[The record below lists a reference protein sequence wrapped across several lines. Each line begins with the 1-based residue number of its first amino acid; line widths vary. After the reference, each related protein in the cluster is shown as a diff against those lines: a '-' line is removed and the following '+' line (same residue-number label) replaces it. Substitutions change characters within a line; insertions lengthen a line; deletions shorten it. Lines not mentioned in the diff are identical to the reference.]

1 MKRQKKMVMGGKFD
15 VKNKTT
21 AARGMA
27 KMAMIKTMTSK
38 MSAKFLVIISV
49 MIVKKVRTKR
59 TLIKSG

>member
-1 MKRQKKMVMGGKFD
+1 MVMGGKFD

-49 MIVKKVRTKR
+49 VIVKKVRTKR